1 MGGDVRPPEA
11 VGTIVVPIVGGLIA
25 VVIVIGAA
33 VVVMRGKS
41 SVEKA
46 ERAQA
51 AAAAGDNR
59 LRLDDGTVSEFDVE
73 QTGNPLS
80 GDPQQQGNGFVAH
93 RSAGSGAYVPPSLG
107 YQPPVIAV

>member
-1 MGGDVRPPEA
+1 VA
-11 VGTIVVPIVGGLIA
+11 FCVLL
-25 VVIVIGAA
+25 
-33 VVVMRGKS
+33 
-41 SVEKA
+41 
-46 ERAQA
+46 
-51 AAAAGDNR
+51 R

-107 YQPPVIAV
+107 YQPPVIAVKTLKPGQTADDEDDI